1 MGWSMLPNVLR
12 PFKIY
17 CAPPSITSQ
26 LVIFLRQTVEI
37 DPLGH
42 VRALQNF
49 VQICDPLILSEIHI
63 YIAGIQQFRCR

>member
-1 MGWSMLPNVLR
+1 MHCDLFN
-12 PFKIY
+12 IY
-17 CAPPSITSQ
+17 SASPSITFQ
-26 LVIFLRQTVEI
+26 LVLFLRQTVEI

-42 VRALQNF
+42 VRVVEALQDF